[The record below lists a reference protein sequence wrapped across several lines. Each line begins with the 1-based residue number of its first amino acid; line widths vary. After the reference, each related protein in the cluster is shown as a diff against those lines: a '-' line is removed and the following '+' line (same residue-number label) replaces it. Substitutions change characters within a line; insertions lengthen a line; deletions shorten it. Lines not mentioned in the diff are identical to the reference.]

1 MEKISYWSESS
12 SSFYN
17 STTILFM
24 FAKIQDWLSQRSID
38 TGLTAPNKL
47 DSYLEEIVDTLVGQG
62 TVSFLFN
69 RKLSLV

>member
-1 MEKISYWSESS
+1 
-12 SSFYN
+12 
-17 STTILFM
+17 M

-62 TVSFLFN
+62 MVSFLFN
-69 RKLSLV
+69 RKLSLVK